1 MTNYYNAK
9 LRIYMA
15 KIFNIYNSLLNET
28 LCEDFNIWELM
39 QSKEELII
47 NISKVIDEIK
57 EEILLT
63 IKKAPIK

>member
-28 LCEDFNIWELM
+28 LCEDFNGWAFM

-47 NISKVIDEIK
+47 NIGKVIDEIK
-57 EEILLT
+57 KEILIT
-63 IKKAPIK
+63 IKKAPI